1 MPFRPLAARDVRW
14 TPTSGAGLEHLH
26 LTTTPDGIVARSV
39 VVGTFGDVAFGASYE
54 IRLGADWHVSSFRV
68 ETVHGEVLDLR
79 SPAPGRW
86 VDASGDPRVDLDGCV
101 DIDLSATPFTNTL
114 PIRRAAI
121 APADGEVAFRM
132 LYVPFDTLEP
142 FPDTQF
148 YTAIEADRLYRFVND
163 DRSFT
168 SDLAVDEDGLV
179 TDYPGL
185 FKRL

>member
-26 LTTTPDGIVARSV
+26 LTAVADGIVARSALA
-39 VVGTFGDVAFGASYE
+39 GAFGDVAFDASYE
-54 IRLGADWHVSSFRV
+54 IRLGADWRVRSFRV

-79 SPAPGRW
+79 SPEPGRW
-86 VDASGDPRVDLDGCV
+86 IDATGAHRADLDGCI
-101 DIDLSATPFTNTL
+101 DIDLSASPFTNTL
-114 PIRRAAI
+114 PIRRTSI
-121 APADGEVAFRM
+121 APSDGEVAFRM

-168 SDLAVDEDGLV
+168 SDLQVDEDGLV
-179 TDYPGL
+179 VDYPGL
-185 FKRL
+185 FQRL